1 MGSRA
6 RSCAEMYP
14 RGIPAKPH
22 WNALGRAAGPGCG
35 EGLAGSTAPC
45 CGQADGQ
52 VPALVGPVWG
62 VRLARL
68 CQAVSSC
75 VVGVLSFTWPCAG
88 LTRVSP
94 LADVDECAT
103 GNGGCEGQC
112 RNALGGF
119 YCRCPPGHQLQG
131 DGKTCQG
138 RSLARPPASPLP
150 LPGLGLSAPA
160 LADPWGRLLPTPGC
174 SRRATRGPGW

>member
-1 MGSRA
+1 M
-6 RSCAEMYP
+6 
-14 RGIPAKPH
+14 
-22 WNALGRAAGPGCG
+22 AAQ
-35 EGLAGSTAPC
+35 TPC

-68 CQAVSSC
+68 CRAVSSC
-75 VVGVLSFTWPCAG
+75 VVGVLSFAWPRAG

-94 LADVDECAT
+94 LADANECAT

-112 RNALGGF
+112 RNAPGGF

-160 LADPWGRLLPTPGC
+160 LADPWGRLPPTPGC
-174 SRRATRGPGW
+174 SRRTTRGARW